1 MKSIKYLAM
10 TFLALA
16 AVSCEEMG
24 PEEITLP
31 EEKQEFVVKQITLDA
46 KKGSDEI
53 SRIYIGE
60 YGEAEGTIYHWNK
73 TDEVGVFALNSG
85 SVTKNYEATIKNVV
99 ANDKNNARF
108 VSLVEYAPD
117 QSTAGTDL
125 FIYWPYNSSN
135 VISNVDQN
143 VASYLK
149 ETGVQVRTADQQDQS
164 LFKEDAG
171 DENHPSVN
179 ITKYGAAFDMTTCDE
194 EGVAKFELHHA
205 TAYLQFNL
213 YGAQGTNSDT
223 NYGDG
228 RFKVTDLTVRLGK
241 VQGMVTSGLLTEGS
255 TFTPVQIAG
264 NFTYNLPSY
273 NAGEV
278 KAEDITML
286 KSGGSDHVSVSLSE
300 PQTLGA
306 KSTPVPVFAVVN
318 ASNINETNVNAIE
331 AVATVVE
338 YNVEGVAVNSYTR
351 TRYIN
356 LGGNV
361 IKGGDYYKITFKVD
375 DPVDEGTAL
384 DAIGGSNCYIVPAP
398 GKYLFH
404 VNYPGNGIAPA
415 YTNGNYSMLGL
426 NGTVDANGKL
436 WFFDENSMGDYEM
449 HYLWASGTTFDN
461 IRTKYGYT
469 DPDDVVEKVVKVS
482 MYGTNVMLD
491 VQNVGEELKGNLVV
505 ALSKKGSNEII
516 WSWHI
521 WFGRPNV
528 QHFNYP
534 ASRPGVGIN
543 NEHWYMLDRNI
554 GAETA
559 ELGNVLSYG
568 LYYQLGRHTPFITPS
583 GNGLWPN
590 APQTV
595 FVNQYFAEGKRS
607 WGVES
612 MAVETEY
619 PYDRP
624 MTMNSA
630 ESRNADGTMNHIY
643 TYAWVAADLPAA
655 EKSKT
660 FFDPCPLGYKL
671 PTTREWDNL
680 KDNQWEQSN
689 PVVTHSGV
697 FGYTA
702 PYNYLYPNE
711 AYVNNSKF
719 EAQYDS
725 LVALHGDIAALLN
738 ERMAAGDYFTH
749 SNKGRTYYSTTLAGG
764 APTTTYFP
772 NTGVI
777 EISGNTATAKYIDE
791 IDGNAN
797 FTLWAAGR
805 LEIEFDKETNQ
816 WVQTTTFSPH
826 WFGPMDWVN
835 DNFVI
840 NQPIDINNNGY
851 LHPIEYPYGDWL
863 NGNWVMPG
871 DDPDNY
877 TGEVEIRN
885 TLQWGCYVPWYD
897 FGAANQKPY
906 EPIGTRPYNIAGI
919 DGAWGIDNT
928 LNDNLCHNGTP
939 ENAANYAGQAAPVRC
954 IREYNSTSA
963 IAE

>member
-1 MKSIKYLAM
+1 MLRKMKSIKYLAM

-404 VNYPGNGIAPA
+404 VNYPGNGILPA
-415 YTNGNYSMLGL
+415 HADYATLGLDDLCDADGKFFTEDNMGNY
-426 NGTVDANGKL
+426 
-436 WFFDENSMGDYEM
+436 EM
-449 HYLWASGTTFDN
+449 RYLWASGTTFDN
-461 IRTKYGYT
+461 IKTKNDYT
-469 DPDDVVEKVVKVS
+469 NPDDVVKAVVEVS

-521 WFGRPNV
+521 WFGRPIV
-528 QHFNYP
+528 QHYNFP
-534 ASRPGVGIN
+534 SSRPSLGIN

-568 LYYQLGRHTPFITPS
+568 LYYQLDRHTPFITPS
-583 GNGLWPN
+583 GDGTWPN
-590 APQTV
+590 APKTV
-595 FVNQYFAEGKRS
+595 FVNKYFAEGQQNS
-607 WGVES
+607 NTGWHIED
-612 MAVETEY
+612 MEFTEVY
-619 PYDRP
+619 ARP
-624 MTMNSA
+624 MTMNSGA
-630 ESRNADGTMNHIY
+630 KLENVYGTKSVKVY
-643 TYAWVAADLPAA
+643 PYAWVSIDAPAS
-655 EKSKT
+655 ENSKT
-660 FFDPCPLGYKL
+660 FLDPCPLGYKL
-671 PTTREWDNL
+671 PTTREWDNF
-680 KDNQWEQSN
+680 KDNQYENSAPRIRQS
-689 PVVTHSGV
+689 GI
-697 FGYTA
+697 FGYAA
-702 PYNYLYPNE
+702 PYNSYKNGAL
-711 AYVNNSKF
+711 YVNDVNWSTEKKYTNP
-719 EAQYDS
+719 EGVETDSTVYDA
-725 LVALHGDIAALLN
+725 LIGRHGNVAAALN
-738 ERMAAGDYFTH
+738 ARIAAGDYFTH
-749 SNKGRTYYSTTLAGG
+749 SNNGRTYYSTTLAGG
-764 APTTTYFP
+764 TKTTTYFP
-772 NTGVI
+772 NSGVI
-777 EISGNTATAKYIDE
+777 EISGNTAKAQHIND
-791 IDGNAN
+791 NAN
-797 FTLWAAGR
+797 FALWAAGR
-805 LEIEFDKETNQ
+805 LEVDTVEVDGNKVLVPVDGVFA
-816 WVQTTTFSPH
+816 SH
-826 WFGPMDWVN
+826 WFGPMDWTN
-835 DNFVI
+835 DAFT
-840 NQPIDINNNGY
+840 Y
-851 LHPIEYPYGDWL
+851 YGDDDHLLWSCY
-863 NGNWVMPG
+863 MPWHSF
-871 DDPDNY
+871 DNNVKKAY
-877 TGEVEIRN
+877 G
-885 TLQWGCYVPWYD
+885 
-897 FGAANQKPY
+897 
-906 EPIGTRPYNIAGI
+906 PIGTRPYGIGGI
-919 DGAWGIDNT
+919 DGTWGES
-928 LNDNLCHNGTP
+928 NDGLKWTDWDWSTDPPTP
-939 ENAANYAGQAAPVRC
+939 KAGSAPTNSGNYAGQAAPVRC

>member
-1 MKSIKYLAM
+1 MKSFKYLAM
-10 TFLALA
+10 AFLALA
-16 AVSCEEMG
+16 AVSCEELA
-24 PEEITLP
+24 PEQITLP

-46 KKGSDEI
+46 KKGNNEI
-53 SRIYIGE
+53 SRIYIGD
-60 YGEAEGTIYHWNK
+60 YGEAEGTIYHWNE

-135 VISNVDQN
+135 VISNVDQS
-143 VASYLK
+143 VVSYLK
-149 ETGVQVRTADQQDQS
+149 ETGVQIRTADKQDQN

-171 DENHPSVN
+171 DESHPSVN

-213 YGAQGTNSDT
+213 YGAQGANSDT
-223 NYGDG
+223 NYGNG

-241 VQGMVTSGLLTEGS
+241 VQGMVTSGLLAEGS

-264 NFTYNLPSY
+264 NFTYNLPTY
-273 NAGEV
+273 NAGGV
-278 KAEDITML
+278 KAEDVTML
-286 KSGGSDHVSVSLSE
+286 KSGGSDHVSISLSE

-306 KSTPVPVFAVVN
+306 KSSPVPVFAVVN
-318 ASNINETNVNAIE
+318 ASNITATNVNAIE

-338 YNVEGVAVNSYTR
+338 YNENNVAVNSYTR

-361 IKGGDYYKITFKVD
+361 IKGGDYYKISFKVD

-415 YTNGNYSMLGL
+415 YTNGDYAKLGL

-436 WFFDENSMGDYEM
+436 WFFNEDNMGDYEM
-449 HYLWASGTTFDN
+449 RYLWASGTTFDN
-461 IRTKYGYT
+461 IKTNNST
-469 DPDDVVEKVVKVS
+469 FNNDQVVEAVVKVS

-528 QHFNYP
+528 QHYNYP

-554 GAETA
+554 GAETT
-559 ELGNVLSYG
+559 ELGNPMSYG

-583 GNGLWPN
+583 GNGTWPN
-590 APQTV
+590 WNKTV
-595 FVNQYFAEGKRS
+595 YVNKYFAEGQKG

-612 MAVETEY
+612 MAIGNSY
-619 PYDRP
+619 PYARP

-630 ESRNADGTMNHIY
+630 ESRNATNGTMNNIY

-689 PVVTHSGV
+689 PVVAHSGI
-697 FGYTA
+697 FGYAA
-702 PYNYLYPNE
+702 PENYLYPNE
-711 AYVNNSKF
+711 QYTNNSKF

-725 LVALHGDIAALLN
+725 LVALHGDIAAILN
-738 ERMAAGDYFTH
+738 ERKAAGDYFTH
-749 SNKGRTYYSTTLAGG
+749 SNKGRIYYSTTLAGG
-764 APTTTYFP
+764 VPTTTYFP

-777 EISGNTATAKYIDE
+777 EISGNTATAKYIDDT
-791 IDGNAN
+791 DGNAN

-805 LEIEFDKETNQ
+805 LELKYDTETNQ
-816 WVQTTTFSPH
+816 WVQIDTFSPH
-826 WFGPMDWVN
+826 WFGPMDWMN
-835 DNFVI
+835 DSFVI
-840 NQPIDINNNGY
+840 NQPLDQNSNGY
-851 LHPIEYPYGDWL
+851 LHPEADMVDGA
-863 NGNWVMPG
+863 WVMPET
-871 DDPDNY
+871 P
-877 TGEVEIRN
+877 
-885 TLQWGCYVPWYD
+885 QWGCYMPWYD
-897 FGAANQKPY
+897 FGATNQKPY

-919 DGAWGIDNT
+919 DGAWGIDNS
-928 LNDNLCHNGTP
+928 LNNNLCHDGTP
-939 ENAANYAGQAAPVRC
+939 ANAGNYAGQAAPVRC

>member
-1 MKSIKYLAM
+1 MKSFKYLAM
-10 TFLALA
+10 AFLALA
-16 AVSCEEMG
+16 AVSCEELA
-24 PEEITLP
+24 PEQITLP

-46 KKGSDEI
+46 KKGNNEI
-53 SRIYIGE
+53 SRIYIGD
-60 YGEAEGTIYHWNK
+60 YGEAEGTIYHWNE

-135 VISNVDQN
+135 VISNVDQS
-143 VASYLK
+143 VVSYLK
-149 ETGVQVRTADQQDQS
+149 ETGVQIRTADKQDQN

-171 DENHPSVN
+171 DESHPSVN

-213 YGAQGTNSDT
+213 YGAQGANSDT
-223 NYGDG
+223 NYGNG

-241 VQGMVTSGLLTEGS
+241 VQGMVTSGLLAEGS

-264 NFTYNLPSY
+264 NFTYNLPTY
-273 NAGEV
+273 NAGGV
-278 KAEDITML
+278 KAEDVTML
-286 KSGGSDHVSVSLSE
+286 KSGGSNHVSVSLSE

-306 KSTPVPVFAVVN
+306 KSSPVPVFAVVN
-318 ASNINETNVNAIE
+318 ASNITATNVNAIE

-338 YNVEGVAVNSYTR
+338 YNENNVAVNSYTR

-361 IKGGDYYKITFKVD
+361 IKGGDYYKISFKVD

-404 VNYPGNGIAPA
+404 VNYPGNGVVPA
-415 YTNGNYSMLGL
+415 NATASQFGL
-426 NGTVDANGKL
+426 KGTVDADGKL
-436 WFFDENSMGDYEM
+436 RFFDENNMGDYEM
-449 HYLWASGTTFDN
+449 RYLWASGTTFDN
-461 IRTKYGYT
+461 IKKANSNLN
-469 DPDDVVEKVVKVS
+469 DDQVVEEVVEVS

-491 VQNVGEELKGNLVV
+491 VKNVGEELKGNLVV

-528 QHFNYP
+528 QHYNFP
-534 ASRPGVGIN
+534 TTRPVVGIN

-554 GAETA
+554 GAETT
-559 ELGNVLSYG
+559 ELGNPMSYG

-583 GNGLWPN
+583 GNGTWPN
-590 APQTV
+590 WNKTV
-595 FVNQYFAEGKRS
+595 YVNKYFAEGYYGWR
-607 WGVES
+607 VES
-612 MAVETEY
+612 MVIDNDY
-619 PYDRP
+619 PYARP

-630 ESRNADGTMNHIY
+630 MARHTSGSYENIY
-643 TYAWVAADLPAA
+643 DKAWVAADEPAA

-671 PTTREWDNL
+671 PTTREWDNF
-680 KDNQWEQSN
+680 KENEWERTQ
-689 PVVTHSGV
+689 PRAAHSGI
-697 FGYTA
+697 FGYAA
-702 PYNYLYPNE
+702 PYNVHQSGAP
-711 AYVNNSKF
+711 YVNYIKADTVTNSDGTTTITETGGWSKNVNF
-719 EAQYDS
+719 QRWNDTEYVEVTDS
-725 LVALHGDIAALLN
+725 TAYAARVGRYGDVAAILN
-738 ERMAAGDYFTH
+738 ARYAAGDRFTH
-749 SNKGRTYYSTTLAGG
+749 VAKGRTYYSTTLAGG
-764 APTTTYFP
+764 VATETHFP

-777 EISGNTATAKYIDE
+777 EVSGTTATVKYINETDTL
-791 IDGNAN
+791 NNN
-797 FTLWAAGR
+797 FALWAAGR
-805 LEIEFDKETNQ
+805 MELDPITLTN
-816 WVQTTTFSPH
+816 TGAYSAH
-826 WFGPMDWVN
+826 WFGPMDWYNVS
-835 DNFVI
+835 FS
-840 NQPIDINNNGY
+840 PREF
-851 LHPIEYPYGDWL
+851 LDW
-863 NGNWVMPG
+863 
-871 DDPDNY
+871 
-877 TGEVEIRN
+877 T
-885 TLQWGCYVPWYD
+885 CYMPWYQ
-897 FGAANQKPY
+897 FSHSETSIGKSIQKAYGPL
-906 EPIGTRPYNIAGI
+906 GTRPYNIAGI
-919 DGAWGIDNT
+919 DGTWGNDEDGNGIG
-928 LNDNLCHNGTP
+928 LNSTIPKNSG
-939 ENAANYAGQAAPVRC
+939 NYAGQAVPVRC